1 MNNLPKLRF
10 PEFWDAGEWEEKKLG
25 EIAALIT
32 EKTGNKKYTLMS
44 INAGV
49 GLVSQIE
56 KFGREIAGNS
66 YKNYFVIRENDFAYN
81 KSATKDYPE
90 GFIAMHS
97 SMELAAVPNSI
108 FTCFRT
114 QENKVYP
121 QYLNYLFLCNL
132 HGKWLKQFI
141 SVGARA
147 HGSLNIDNKYLLLL
161 PIPLPKGESSLSE
174 QQKIA
179 DCLSSIDD
187 RITLETKKLDTLK
200 AHKKGLMQQLF
211 PAEGETIPKLR
222 FPEFHDSGEWE
233 EKKLEDIS
241 SFINQKVPLEQVS
254 LLNYISTENLLPDYA
269 GVTTASK
276 LPPLGNATQFL
287 KNDVLIS
294 NIRPYLKKVW
304 FADKDG
310 AASNDVIVI
319 RAKASVINEYLAF
332 LLKNDKF
339 IDYVMEGAKGV
350 KMPRGDISL
359 IRQYPLAIPSLTEQQ
374 TIADCLSSLDDRL
387 AAETQTI
394 DTLKAHKKGLMQQL
408 FPAEGETLP
417 KLRFPEFRDAGEW
430 EEKRIEDLS
439 IRGSGHTPNKREPSY
454 YNGGIKWVSLAD
466 SNKLDNRYIYDTKI
480 KISKE
485 GLENSSAVLHP
496 PGTVIISRDA
506 GVGKSAVLYSAMA
519 VSQHFIVWRCDESK
533 LSNWFLYY
541 FLQVLKPQFEAIATG
556 STIKTIGLPYFKELC
571 IFTPS
576 IPEQQTIANCLTSL
590 DETIAAQAETIA
602 LLKLHKKGL
611 MQQLFPSV
619 EEVKG

>member
-359 IRQYPLAIPSLTEQQ
+359 MRQYPLAIPSLTEQQ
-374 TIADCLSSLDDRL
+374 KIADCLSS
-387 AAETQTI
+387 I
-394 DTLKAHKKGLMQQL
+394 D
-408 FPAEGETLP
+408 
-417 KLRFPEFRDAGEW
+417 
-430 EEKRIEDLS
+430 
-439 IRGSGHTPNKREPSY
+439 
-454 YNGGIKWVSLAD
+454 
-466 SNKLDNRYIYDTKI
+466 
-480 KISKE
+480 
-485 GLENSSAVLHP
+485 
-496 PGTVIISRDA
+496 
-506 GVGKSAVLYSAMA
+506 
-519 VSQHFIVWRCDESK
+519 
-533 LSNWFLYY
+533 
-541 FLQVLKPQFEAIATG
+541 EAIAAQIQAI
-556 STIKTIGLPYFKELC
+556 STLKT
-571 IFTPS
+571 
-576 IPEQQTIANCLTSL
+576 
-590 DETIAAQAETIA
+590 
-602 LLKLHKKGL
+602 HKKGL

-619 EEVKG
+619 DEVTG